1 LRLEF
6 EDIRLMV
13 KTYDKQTLY
22 QFERLLKRILG
33 EENVEVEAA
42 RVNNR
47 HGFGRFFAYFHIHY
61 PEGGSRQ

>member
-1 LRLEF
+1 
-6 EDIRLMV
+6 MV